1 MNLIEIKEVR
11 KLVANIYWSLK
22 KDHKALLEQGDDK
35 EVYYDVG
42 MIVGYLRSLNKD
54 KLAERKKQYR
64 QNLPS
69 MIYEIQNTIT
79 KQIYVG
85 QTSQGRMRWNAHKL
99 RLRKGIHNNHKL
111 QKSWNIWGEDA
122 FYFNVVE
129 ELPPD
134 LSPELLLEK
143 ETALI
148 LEHVSNGTRLYNIR
162 W

>member
-1 MNLIEIKEVR
+1 
-11 KLVANIYWSLK
+11 
-22 KDHKALLEQGDDK
+22 
-35 EVYYDVG
+35 
-42 MIVGYLRSLNKD
+42 
-54 KLAERKKQYR
+54 
-64 QNLPS
+64 

-85 QTSQGRMRWNAHKL
+85 QTSRGLRRWNDHKSN
-99 RLRKGIHNNHKL
+99 LRKGIHTNPKL

-143 ETALI
+143 EVALI
-148 LEHVSNGTRLYNIR
+148 LEHVSSGTRLYNIR